1 MARGFLSSRGLES
14 AGVLCVL
21 QAFQTDEL
29 AENIRHLPQ
38 RISSEFSQQGSS
50 EEISKS
56 GGREIFRRGEVW
68 GTQEYFVYFKFPEP
82 MDRRKSSGIRRRG
95 FLQSFPPKKKGALR
109 LLKPNELETLRQMAR
124 GLAAQFGSNCEV
136 VVHEISERS
145 TSHSVVA
152 IENGHVSGRKLGDGP
167 SQVVLEQLGKDGR
180 APEDQLCYL
189 TRTPDGKLLKS
200 SSIYIRDE
208 SGRVCAIFCIN
219 FDISALAMA
228 EQALAGLTSA
238 HPAGEE
244 TPRITHNV
252 NDLLDDLIE
261 QSDRLIGKPVAL
273 MSKEDKVRAIHFLN
287 EHGALLV
294 TKSGDKIAK
303 HFGIS
308 KYTLYSYLDV
318 NTGGKSND

>member
-1 MARGFLSSRGLES
+1 MYVKLF
-14 AGVLCVL
+14 
-21 QAFQTDEL
+21 
-29 AENIRHLPQ
+29 
-38 RISSEFSQQGSS
+38 
-50 EEISKS
+50 
-56 GGREIFRRGEVW
+56 
-68 GTQEYFVYFKFPEP
+68 EP
-82 MDRRKSSGIRRRG
+82 MNRRKSSGSRRRG
-95 FLQSFPPKKKGALR
+95 FFRASHPKKGALR

-124 GLAAQFGSNCEV
+124 GLAAQFGSSCEV

-318 NTGGKSND
+318 KTGGKSND